1 MLLNREQG
9 GKTSIAHN
17 SSAKNRMEKRTSNRT
32 KATNEP
38 HDTLNGRLFSSLTD
52 TPPTQTGTLCH
63 QGIFC
68 LYQVNTKKL
77 LTEEKNAIW
86 RRDTAAHQKHEKADI
101 LINSNPLTIVLN
113 PPCRPPPTLGM
124 RESRAPTGS
133 GNWRSLEPS
142 LTNALVMKDGITTR
156 TSIYFQQMMTQKP
169 FTNQNEKL
177 DGLML
182 QSWCVNAIEV
192 RKAKRKENCTEW
204 WGSSLLFWPSRSA
217 LIIGLKK
224 AWPPPMDIFTA
235 ITRAQKYKKTWRS
248 QPLTVRVLTTSQQGK
263 KVVHMMETH
272 KLDILFL
279 QETHINTNTEEH
291 HDQYCFVFSSS
302 ITDQQREEASK
313 AREMAKTVA
322 GKGKNKGKNQ
332 FQLSST
338 LQSGRR
344 KARSS
349 SCLPQTSFKF
359 KDRCCSTWQS

>member
-17 SSAKNRMEKRTSNRT
+17 SSAKKRMEKRTSNRT

-38 HDTLNGRLFSSLTD
+38 HDTLNGLLLFSSLSD
-52 TPPTQTGTLCH
+52 APPTQTGTLCH

-68 LYQVNTKKL
+68 LYQINTKKL

-101 LINSNPLTIVLN
+101 LISSNPLTIVLN

-235 ITRAQKYKKTWRS
+235 ITRAQKYRKTWRS
-248 QPLTVRVLTTSQQGK
+248 QPSTVRVLTTSQQGK
-263 KVVHMMETH
+263 KLYTWW
-272 KLDILFL
+272 KLTNWISCFYKKHTSIQTLKNIMTNIVLFSL
-279 QETHINTNTEEH
+279 PPLRISKEKKRIKQE
-291 HDQYCFVFSSS
+291 
-302 ITDQQREEASK
+302 K
-313 AREMAKTVA
+313 W
-322 GKGKNKGKNQ
+322 
-332 FQLSST
+332 
-338 LQSGRR
+338 R
-344 KARSS
+344 K
-349 SCLPQTSFKF
+349 Q
-359 KDRCCSTWQS
+359 